1 MTEIK
6 NASAATDAQS
16 NVQLNYSIE
25 NIINRKVLGRSIAS
39 ELIAWDAIGRYLMQF
54 EGNMDVFDDKS
65 LAYIR
70 GQGDGILNM
79 VEGMD
84 KMISRLI
91 EDEQWRAKRGSGADN
106 NAHV

>member
-25 NIINRKVLGRSIAS
+25 NIINRKVLGRSIIG
-39 ELIAWDAIGRYLMQF
+39 ELVAWDAIGRYLMQF

-91 EDEQWRAKRGSGADN
+91 EEEQWRAKRESEAGN
-106 NAHV
+106 NDTI